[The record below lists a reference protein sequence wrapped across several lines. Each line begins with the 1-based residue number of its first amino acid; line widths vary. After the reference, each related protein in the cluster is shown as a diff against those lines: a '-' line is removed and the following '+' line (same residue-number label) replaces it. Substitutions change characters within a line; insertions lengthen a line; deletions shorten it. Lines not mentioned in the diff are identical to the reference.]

1 MPFQT
6 HTRHLMTLRRSM
18 KNSQKGLSIISLFVI
33 IAILGAVFLVGMQS
47 VPAWSEYMSIKKAV
61 KQLEDSGVSDPSE
74 IRKKWDERATLEYIT
89 TLTGRDL
96 QIVKTGKGVKI
107 NFEYEKRIPLVA
119 NAFLVYEFS
128 SEGP

>member
-1 MPFQT
+1 
-6 HTRHLMTLRRSM
+6 MTLRRSM

-96 QIVKTGKGVKI
+96 QIVKTGRGVKI